1 MEKATLSVDE
11 LAQYLGIS
19 RPKAYELVHKAGFPK
34 ISIGR
39 RIIVPKEALLA
50 WMDREAEHAAMYEQ
64 YIKTTEA
71 RRFSVA

>member
-11 LAQYLGIS
+11 LAQCLGIS
-19 RPKAYELVHKAGFPK
+19 RPKAYEPVHMAGFPK

-50 WMDREAEHAAMYEQ
+50 WMDREAGTAAEMQ
-64 YIKTTEA
+64 
-71 RRFSVA
+71 